1 MTTKAPRGR
10 PFKPGASGNPSG
22 RPPGRPD
29 RRTALR
35 EALADHLPEIV
46 NKLIAAAKDGDMRA
60 VELVLSRCL
69 PALRPQGQAVKFK
82 LDPSGN
88 LADAGRDVLV
98 AVAAGEID
106 PATGKGLLDALA
118 GLTRIVE
125 LTEIEARL
133 RALEEPR

>member
-1 MTTKAPRGR
+1 MTTRSRGR
-10 PFKPGASGNPSG
+10 FKPGTSGNPAG

-35 EALADHLPEIV
+35 EALSADLPEIV
-46 NKLIAAAKDGDMRA
+46 QRVVAEAKAGDMRA
-60 VELVLSRCL
+60 AELVLSRCL
-69 PALRPQGQAVKFK
+69 PALRPQSLPVSFPINAA
-82 LDPSGN
+82 GN
-88 LADAGRDVLV
+88 LADAGRDVLA

-125 LTEIEARL
+125 ITEIEARL
-133 RALEEPR
+133 RALEENR